1 MLLRNKILFSFFMI
15 ILFTG
20 VVTTWMGLR
29 FINHNLIRQA
39 QEHVKN
45 DLNFA
50 REVYRENLEKIQG
63 VVRLTSV
70 RIFVREGL
78 ENNDIPLMQ
87 KELKNVY
94 INENLDI
101 LTLTDRFGQVLIR
114 TTKTDTL
121 GDFQKDNAV
130 VCHVI
135 THKEATASTE
145 IFSKIELD
153 RESKT
158 LAQQA
163 VIQIISTPRSK
174 PGLKTQETSG
184 MMLVAASPVFN
195 EKDSLLGILY
205 GGRLINKDCEIVDR
219 AKDIIYKE
227 MSYKGKDIGTVTIF
241 QEDIRISTNA
251 RREDGRLAI
260 GTRVSEDVYNHILV
274 KGQPWIERA
283 FVVHEWYIT
292 AYEPIRDSSGKMIGM
307 LSVGLL
313 EQKFKDIK
321 NRTILVF
328 MSITLAGL
336 VAVLFAS
343 FLLSRHITKP
353 VKQLVTASRRMAEG
367 DLSQKVRFST
377 NDEIGEL
384 GQAFNHMARALMER
398 DDKIRQKARQKIEE
412 SERLATIGQL
422 AAGVAHELNNPL
434 GGILVFSHLLLEKLE
449 PDDPNR
455 KQLDK
460 IIQQTTRCK
469 DIVKGLLDF
478 SRQTEL
484 KMQSTDIN
492 KVIEKSL
499 ALLVNQKQFRKINI
513 IKNILPSPPG
523 VLADVD
529 QIQQVFINI
538 LLNAAQAMNGDGN
551 LNLATQISDDQNYLN
566 ISFEDQGC
574 GISEENIT
582 HLFEPFFTTKEV
594 GSGTGLGLSVS
605 YGILK
610 KHQGAIKVE
619 SEIGKGSVFIISLPL
634 AERMPS

>member
-114 TTKTDTL
+114 TTETDTL

-174 PGLKTQETSG
+174 SGLKTQETSG

-551 LNLATQISDDQNYLN
+551 LTLATQISDDQNYLN